1 MAGIIVLLKRE
12 SELKPFRL
20 YAVNWRAIVLLV
32 IGLVATVAGALVL
45 QNVNERRAREAL
57 ASVAEDAVEAVMG
70 RMQQYQYGLRG
81 ARGAIVASGEE
92 NVSRETFH
100 RYSLTRDV
108 PTEFPGAR
116 GFGFIRRVPAKDL
129 ESFLQRVRSD
139 NVPNFNL
146 RQFAPHEGDL
156 YIIQYLEPNR
166 DQAVALGLDI
176 ASQPDRAEAARMAAR
191 TGEVRLTSPITLV
204 QAVGKPQQ
212 SFLILLPIYKGG
224 LVPQTESERE
234 AAVIG
239 WSYAPLMIESVL
251 NGLLPEREAV
261 SLRLRDITG
270 PGPAVEF
277 YQTGHGTQEPAIGA
291 MAQALDLDVYGRR
304 WQIELQALPLFT
316 QRLHQVSPTL
326 VFVLGTL
333 VSVLLAALAVIA
345 GVSAQRRLQVI
356 TEQGRLALLV
366 ESSADAIIATTLDG
380 VVTNWN
386 RGARKLL
393 GYTAQEAVGLPLSKL
408 IVPLKLAS
416 EETDILRHIALGEAI
431 VNLETVRRCKDGRL
445 INVSANV
452 SPICDESGTVI
463 GSSKILRDI
472 TAHKAAEAQ
481 ILELNASLEEQVAER
496 TSQLQRLN
504 LLFSSV
510 LRSASKVSIIA
521 TGLDGVISLF
531 NEGAE
536 QMLGYRAEEL
546 VGKATP
552 AILHVEQEIIL
563 RGRELSEEYGQVIEG
578 FRVFAHKPE
587 FEHSEVREWTYVHKD
602 GFHVPVSL
610 VVTSL
615 RDENGRLTGYLGIA
629 VDITQRKA
637 AEHQLELS
645 LQATR
650 VIRDQLLMAADVAEL
665 GIWTWTLADDKLQWN
680 ERMFEFYSQPLSLQ
694 DNGLSYAHWYERVHP
709 DDVEAV
715 AAQLAAAVAGEVVYD
730 PVFRVLAPDGRVRII
745 QAGAQIER
753 DAEGKALRVTG
764 INRDITSQRELEA
777 HLLQARDR
785 ADSASAAK
793 SFFLANMSHEIR
805 TPMNAVLGMLQ
816 LVQHTDL
823 NARQHDYVVKAQ
835 TAAKSLLGLLN
846 DILDY
851 SKIEAGK
858 LRLDLHPFELEPL
871 MRDLAVV
878 LAGNQGS
885 KEVEVMFD
893 LDSQLPGSLVG
904 DSLRLQQV
912 LINLA
917 GNALK
922 FTQQG
927 QVVVSIRQLQ
937 HLEGS
942 VRLRI
947 EVFDT
952 GIGINA
958 EQLQRIFEGFTQ
970 AEASTTRRFG
980 GTGLGLVICK
990 RLVGLM
996 GGELQVD
1003 SEVGVGS
1010 RFWFD
1015 IDLQVAHTEPLR
1027 LSCPGV
1033 DSQMRLLVA
1042 DDNSMACELLLRTV
1056 RALGWT
1062 ADTVNGGTQA
1072 VESVRN
1078 AQIRGEPYD
1087 VVLMDWRMPD
1097 LDGLS
1102 AARLISRQEQSVPPP
1117 MVIMITAYG
1126 REVLADVHQ
1135 EGDAPFVGF
1144 LTKPV
1149 TPWQLADAVQR
1160 AFSATE
1166 VMPETRPVPV
1176 REQRLAGMRLLVVE
1190 DNALNRQVA
1199 DELLRGEGAQVILAE
1214 GGLEGV
1220 SQVLTATTPFD
1231 VVLMDIQM
1239 PDIDGMEATRRIRQ
1253 QPGLAQLPIVAM
1265 TANASSSDREACL
1278 AAGMNDHVSKP
1289 IDLEELVLTLRVQ
1302 AGREGSQ
1309 PLASETV
1316 TEPADT
1322 VLEARHSIMSRF
1334 GGNLELI
1341 CTVLYGFGAELDK
1354 QLSLLPAHVQD
1365 RDGPAVA
1372 AVLHAIKGSSG
1383 TMGAHIL
1390 SQRAGALERELLYG
1404 DSAAVA
1410 RVLDDPLWLPEL
1422 KDLLVRS
1429 VEQLQEAFG
1438 NGYRGDPIRD
1448 VATGPRS

>member
-1 MAGIIVLLKRE
+1 MNR
-12 SELKPFRL
+12 FHL
-20 YAVNWRAIVLLV
+20 YALNGRAITLLV
-32 IGLVATVAGALVL
+32 IGLVATFVGCQIL
-45 QNVNERRAREAL
+45 QNTNEQRAREAL
-57 ASVAEDAVEAVMG
+57 ANAADSAVEAVVG
-70 RMQQYQYGLRG
+70 RLQKYQYGLRG

-92 NVSRETFH
+92 NLTRETFH

-108 PTEFPGAR
+108 PVEFPGAR
-116 GFGFIRRVPAKDL
+116 GFGFIRRVPAQDL
-129 ESFLQRVRSD
+129 EQFLQRARDDSS
-139 NVPNFNL
+139 PSFSI

-156 YIIQYLEPNR
+156 YVIQYLEPNR
-166 DQAVALGLDI
+166 DQAVAIGLDI

-204 QAVGKPQQ
+204 QAVGKPKQ
-212 SFLILLPIYKGG
+212 SFLILLPIYRSGI
-224 LVPQTESERE
+224 VPKTESERE
-234 AAVIG
+234 AEVVG

-251 NGLLPEREAV
+251 AGLVPESEAIN
-261 SLRLRDITG
+261 LRLRDITG
-270 PGPAVEF
+270 PGPAVAF
-277 YQTGHGTQEPAIGA
+277 YQT
-291 MAQALDLDVYGRR
+291 AQDAEAATTGLPSRTLERDIYGRR
-304 WQIELQALPLFT
+304 WQIELQALPLFIE
-316 QRLHQVSPTL
+316 RLHQVSPL
-326 VFVLGTL
+326 VVFVLGTL
-333 VSVLLAALAVIA
+333 ASVLVAALVAIA
-345 GVSAQRRLQVI
+345 GVSSRRRLQVLS
-356 TEQGRLALLV
+356 EQRRLALIV
-366 ESSADAIIATTLDG
+366 ESSADAIIGTTLDG

-393 GYTAQEAVGLPLSKL
+393 GYTAQEAVGQPLLKL
-408 IVPLKLAS
+408 IVPPGLAA
-416 EETDILRHIALGEAI
+416 EEAEILRRIALGETI
-431 VNLETVRRCKDGRL
+431 VNLDTVRHSKDGRS

-452 SPICDESGTVI
+452 SPICDESGAVI

-472 TAHKAAEAQ
+472 TAHKAAEAR
-481 ILELNASLEEQVAER
+481 ILELNANLEEQVAER
-496 TSQLQRLN
+496 TSELRRIN

-510 LRSASKVSIIA
+510 LRSASRVAIIA
-521 TGLDGVISLF
+521 TDLDGVISLF

-536 QMLGYRAEEL
+536 QMLGYRAAQL

-552 AILHVEQEIIL
+552 TILHLEQEIAE
-563 RGRELSEEYGQVIEG
+563 RSAELSREYGQAIEG

-587 FEHSEVREWTYVHKD
+587 FEHSEIREWTYVHKD
-602 GFHVPVSL
+602 GRHVPVNL

-615 RDENGRLTGYLGIA
+615 RDEQGTLTGYLSIA
-629 VDITQRKA
+629 IDITERKV
-637 AEHQLELS
+637 AEHQLDRS
-645 LQATR
+645 LQSVR
-650 VIRDQLLMAADVAEL
+650 LIRDQLLMAADVAEL
-665 GIWTWTLADDKLQWN
+665 GIWTWTLADGTLQWN
-680 ERMFEFYSQPLSLQ
+680 ERMFEFYSQPLSLK
-694 DNGLSYAHWYERVHP
+694 DNGLTYAHWYERVHP
-709 DDVEAV
+709 DDAEAV
-715 AAQLAAAVAGEVVYD
+715 AAQLAAAVAGEGVYD
-730 PVFRVLAPDGRVRII
+730 PVFRVLAPDGRIRII

-753 DAEGKALRVTG
+753 DAQGQPLRVTG
-764 INRDITSQRELEA
+764 INRDITTQRELEA

-816 LVQHTDL
+816 LVQHTEL
-823 NARQHDYVVKAQ
+823 NARQRDYVVKAQ

-858 LRLDLHPFELEPL
+858 LRLDLHTFELEAL

-893 LDSQLPGSLVG
+893 LDSELPGSLVG
-904 DSLRLQQV
+904 DSMRLQQV

-927 QVVVSIRQLQ
+927 QVVVSLRQLQ
-937 HLEGS
+937 RLEGQ
-942 VRLRI
+942 VQLRV
-947 EVFDT
+947 EVCDT
-952 GIGINA
+952 GIGISA
-958 EQLQRIFEGFTQ
+958 EQQQRIFEGFTQ

-996 GGELQVD
+996 GGELLVE
-1003 SEVGVGS
+1003 SEEGSGS

-1015 IDLQVAHTEPLR
+1015 ITLDVARTEPLR

-1056 RALGWT
+1056 RSLGWT
-1062 ADTVNGGTQA
+1062 ADTVDGGTRA

-1078 AQIRGEPYD
+1078 AQMRGEPYD

-1097 LDGLS
+1097 MDGLS
-1102 AARLISRQEQSVPPP
+1102 AARLISLQEQSAPPP

-1126 REVLADVHQ
+1126 REVLADVHH

-1149 TPWQLADAVQR
+1149 TPLQLADAVQR
-1160 AFSATE
+1160 AFSSSEAVPE
-1166 VMPETRPVPV
+1166 VRPGPV
-1176 REQRLAGMRLLVVE
+1176 RQRRLAGMRLLVVE

-1199 DELLRGEGAQVILAE
+1199 DELLRGEGAQVVLAE

-1220 SQVLTATTPFD
+1220 SQVFCASTPFD
-1231 VVLMDIQM
+1231 AVLMDIQM
-1239 PDIDGMEATRRIRQ
+1239 PDIDGMEATRRIRRQ
-1253 QPGLAQLPIVAM
+1253 ADFASLPILAM

-1289 IDLEELVLTLRVQ
+1289 IDLEELVLTLRLQ
-1302 AGREGSQ
+1302 TGRETSQ
-1309 PLASETV
+1309 PKVLEAAGGV
-1316 TEPADT
+1316 ADT
-1322 VLEARHSIMSRF
+1322 VLEARQSIMARF

-1341 CTVLYGFGAELDK
+1341 STVLYGFGAELEK
-1354 QLSLLPAHVQD
+1354 QLSLLPNHLQD
-1365 RDGPAVA
+1365 RDGPALA

-1383 TMGAHIL
+1383 TMGAQAL
-1390 SQRAGALERELLYG
+1390 SQRAGALERELMYG
-1404 DSAAVA
+1404 DAAAIA
-1410 RVLDDPLWLPEL
+1410 RVLDDPQWLPEL
-1422 KDLLVRS
+1422 RQLLARS
-1429 VEQLQEAFG
+1429 VDELQATFG
-1438 NGYRGDPIRD
+1438 NGYRGDSARD
-1448 VATGPRS
+1448 MAAGSRS

>member
-1 MAGIIVLLKRE
+1 MNR
-12 SELKPFRL
+12 FHL
-20 YAVNWRAIVLLV
+20 YALNGRAVALLV
-32 IGLVATVAGALVL
+32 IGLVATFVGCQVL
-45 QNVNERRAREAL
+45 QNLNEQRARDAL
-57 ASVAEDAVEAVMG
+57 ASAADGAVEAVVG
-70 RMQQYQYGLRG
+70 RLQQYQYGLRG
-81 ARGAIVASGEE
+81 TRGAIVASGEE
-92 NVSRETFH
+92 NLTRETFH

-108 PTEFPGAR
+108 PSEFPGAR
-116 GFGFIRRVPAKDL
+116 GFGFIRRVPAQDL
-129 ESFLQRVRSD
+129 ESFLQRARDDSS
-139 NVPNFNL
+139 PNFSI

-156 YIIQYLEPNR
+156 YVIQYLEPNR

-176 ASQPDRAEAARMAAR
+176 ASQPDRAQAARLAAR

-204 QAVGKPQQ
+204 QAVGKPKQ
-212 SFLILLPIYKGG
+212 SFLILLPIYRNGI
-224 LVPQTESERE
+224 VPKTEAERE
-234 AAVIG
+234 AEVMG

-251 NGLLPEREAV
+251 NGLVPQSEAV
-261 SLRLRDITG
+261 NLRLRDITG

-277 YQTGHGTQEPAIGA
+277 YQTARGA
-291 MAQALDLDVYGRR
+291 DAEATGLLSQTLEREIYGRR
-304 WQIELQALPLFT
+304 WQIELQALPLFIE
-316 QRLHQVSPTL
+316 RLHQVSPL
-326 VFVLGTL
+326 VVFLLGTL
-333 VSVLLAALAVIA
+333 ASVLVAALAAIA
-345 GVSAQRRLQVI
+345 GVSAQRRLQVLA
-356 TEQGRLALLV
+356 EQGRLALIV
-366 ESSADAIIATTLDG
+366 ESSADAIIGTTLDG

-393 GYTAQEAVGLPLSKL
+393 GYTAQEAVGQSLLKL
-408 IVPLKLAS
+408 IVPPGQAA
-416 EETDILRHIALGEAI
+416 EEAEILRRIALGETI
-431 VNLETVRRCKDGRL
+431 VNLDTVRHTKDGRS

-452 SPICDESGTVI
+452 SPICDDSGTVI

-472 TAHKAAEAQ
+472 TAHKVAEAR
-481 ILELNASLEEQVAER
+481 ILELNANLEEQVVER
-496 TSQLQRLN
+496 TAELRRIN

-521 TGLDGVISLF
+521 TDLDGVISLF

-536 QMLGYRAEEL
+536 QMLGYRAAEL

-552 AILHVEQEIIL
+552 AILHLEQEIIE
-563 RGRELSEEYGQVIEG
+563 RSVELSREYGQTIEG

-587 FEHSEVREWTYVHKD
+587 FEHSEIREWTYVHKN
-602 GFHVPVSL
+602 GTHVPVSL

-615 RDENGRLTGYLGIA
+615 RDESGTPTGFLGIA
-629 VDITQRKA
+629 IDITERRA
-637 AEHQLELS
+637 AEHQLDLS

-650 VIRDQLLMAADVAEL
+650 LIRDQLLMAADVAEL
-665 GIWTWTLADDKLQWN
+665 GIWTWNLADDTLQWN
-680 ERMFEFYSQPLSLQ
+680 ERMFEFYSQPLSLR
-694 DNGLSYAHWYERVHP
+694 DNGLTYAHWYERVHP
-709 DDVEAV
+709 DDIEAV
-715 AAQLAAAVAGEVVYD
+715 AAQLAVAVAGEGVYD
-730 PVFRVLAPDGRVRII
+730 PVFRVLAPDGRIRIL
-745 QAGAQIER
+745 QAGAQVER
-753 DAEGKALRVTG
+753 DAQGRALRVTG
-764 INRDITSQRELEA
+764 INRDITTQSELEA

-816 LVQHTDL
+816 LVQHTEL
-823 NARQHDYVVKAQ
+823 NARQRDYVVKAQ

-858 LRLDLHPFELEPL
+858 LRLDLHPFELEAL

-893 LDSQLPGSLVG
+893 LDSELPASLVG
-904 DSLRLQQV
+904 DSMRLQQV

-922 FTQQG
+922 FTQHG
-927 QVVVSIRQLQ
+927 QVVVSVRQLQ
-937 HLEGS
+937 RLEGQ
-942 VRLRI
+942 VALRI
-947 EVFDT
+947 EVCDT

-958 EQLQRIFEGFTQ
+958 EQLQRIFEVFTQ

-996 GGELQVD
+996 GGELLVE
-1003 SEVGVGS
+1003 SEEGRGS

-1015 IDLQVAHTEPLR
+1015 ITLDVARTEPLR

-1033 DSQMRLLVA
+1033 DSRMRLLVA

-1056 RALGWT
+1056 RSLGWT
-1062 ADTVNGGTQA
+1062 ADTVDGGTRA

-1078 AQIRGEPYD
+1078 AQMRGEPYD

-1097 LDGLS
+1097 MDGLS
-1102 AARLISRQEQSVPPP
+1102 AARLISLQEQSVPPP

-1126 REVLADVHQ
+1126 REVLADVHH

-1149 TPWQLADAVQR
+1149 TPLQLADAVQR
-1160 AFSATE
+1160 AFSSE
-1166 VMPETRPVPV
+1166 VVPQARQEPV
-1176 REQRLAGMRLLVVE
+1176 RQRRLTGMRLLVVE

-1199 DELLRGEGAQVILAE
+1199 DELLKGEGAQVVLAE

-1220 SQVLTATTPFD
+1220 SQVFSSSIPFD
-1231 VVLMDIQM
+1231 AVLMDIQM
-1239 PDIDGMEATRRIRQ
+1239 PDIDGMEATRRIRR
-1253 QPGLAQLPIVAM
+1253 QPGFAALPILAM

-1302 AGREGSQ
+1302 TGRETVQ
-1309 PLASETV
+1309 PKVLEAAAA
-1316 TEPADT
+1316 ADT
-1322 VLEARHSIMSRF
+1322 VLEARQSIMARF
-1334 GGNLELI
+1334 GGNIELI
-1341 CTVLYGFGAELDK
+1341 CTVLYGFGAELEK
-1354 QLSLLPAHVQD
+1354 QLSLLPAHLQE
-1365 RDGPAVA
+1365 RDGPALA

-1383 TMGAHIL
+1383 TMGAQAL

-1404 DSAAVA
+1404 DAAAIA
-1410 RVLDDPLWLPEL
+1410 RVLDDPHWLPEL
-1422 KDLLVRS
+1422 RQLLVRS
-1429 VEQLQEAFG
+1429 VEQLQATFG
-1438 NGYRGDPIRD
+1438 NGYRGESARD
-1448 VATGPRS
+1448 MAAGPRS